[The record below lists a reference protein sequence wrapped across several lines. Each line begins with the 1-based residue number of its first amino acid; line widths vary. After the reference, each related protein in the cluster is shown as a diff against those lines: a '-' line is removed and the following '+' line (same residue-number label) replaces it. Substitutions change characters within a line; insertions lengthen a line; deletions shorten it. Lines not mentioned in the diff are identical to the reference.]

1 MSGLLVAERGS
12 NVVFVEPPCDER
24 GACLRGRDRR
34 GPSRDHPVAAHSPI
48 LPSGTSAP
56 HTDLEPS
63 ILFYAVPVESRNL
76 FSHCSMFHSCFKL
89 NLYEKSTLTSW
100 PRRKMHSLFKSGTK

>member
-1 MSGLLVAERGS
+1 MSGLFVAERGS
-12 NVVFVEPPCDER
+12 NVVFVEPACDER

-48 LPSGTSAP
+48 LPSGSSAP

-76 FSHCSMFHSCFKL
+76 FSYSMFHSCFKL
-89 NLYEKSTLTSW
+89 KLYEKSTSATW
-100 PRRKMHSLFKSGTK
+100 PSDPDFSLSEI

>member
-1 MSGLLVAERGS
+1 MSGLFVAERGS
-12 NVVFVEPPCDER
+12 NVVFVEPACDER

-48 LPSGTSAP
+48 LPSGSSAP

-63 ILFYAVPVESRNL
+63 ILFYAVSVESRNL
-76 FSHCSMFHSCFKL
+76 FSRTACFTVVSSLSCM
-89 NLYEKSTLTSW
+89 KSQRQPLGHQILTF
-100 PRRKMHSLFKSGTK
+100 L